1 MRDKGAD
8 GPLFCLGAELI
19 ESVKR
24 ACEGFRAMRD
34 ALMRLLEPPIEA
46 LGFELLE
53 LEFARAGRGG
63 TLRIYI
69 DRPAADGG
77 TCGRH
82 DLAAGDLGADAQTVV
97 GGDGQS
103 GGDGQ
108 GAGRRVA
115 RRDVLRPDLPSQ
127 DFPDRDPASR
137 EVPSQGGISVDDC
150 AAVSHAVSQI
160 LDADDPIKGHY
171 TLEVSSPGL
180 DRVLRKRA
188 HFERF
193 VGERV
198 FVELM
203 LPIEG
208 RRRFAGTL
216 KAVLGEAIVVEV
228 DGQAHVLPLERIQKA
243 RLRPE

>member
-1 MRDKGAD
+1 MVPFFVFGASLSADRARFAKG
-8 GPLFCLGAELI
+8 FE
-19 ESVKR
+19 V
-24 ACEGFRAMRD
+24 MRD

-53 LEFARAGRGG
+53 LELVQAGRGG

-69 DRPAADGG
+69 DRA
-77 TCGRH
+77 
-82 DLAAGDLGADAQTVV
+82 
-97 GGDGQS
+97 S
-103 GGDGQ
+103 GSE
-108 GAGRRVA
+108 A
-115 RRDVLRPDLPSQ
+115 P
-127 DFPDRDPASR
+127 PAS
-137 EVPSQGGISVDDC
+137 ESPPTDGSPSQGGISVDDC
-150 AAVSHAVSQI
+150 AAVSHAVGQI
-160 LDADDPIKGHY
+160 LDAEDPIKGHY

-180 DRVLRKRA
+180 ERVLRKRA

-198 FVELM
+198 FVELK

-216 KAVLGEAIVVEV
+216 KAVLGAAIVVEV
-228 DGQAHVLPLERIQKA
+228 DGREHELPLERIQKA

>member
-1 MRDKGAD
+1 
-8 GPLFCLGAELI
+8 
-19 ESVKR
+19 
-24 ACEGFRAMRD
+24 MRD

-53 LEFARAGRGG
+53 IEFAQAGRGG

-69 DRPAADGG
+69 DRNPDGRDEKTPG
-77 TCGRH
+77 G
-82 DLAAGDLGADAQTVV
+82 
-97 GGDGQS
+97 GGDGS
-103 GGDGQ
+103 DDG
-108 GAGRRVA
+108 
-115 RRDVLRPDLPSQ
+115 VLSQ
-127 DFPDRDPASR
+127 DLLSR
-137 EVPSQGGISVDDC
+137 GSPSQGGISVDDC

-160 LDADDPIKGHY
+160 LDAEDPIKGHY

-180 DRVLRKRA
+180 DRVLSKRA

-198 FVELM
+198 FVELK

-208 RRRFAGTL
+208 RRRFAGAL
-216 KAVLGEAIVVEV
+216 KSVLGESIVVEV
-228 DGQAHVLPLERIQKA
+228 DGRAHELPLDRIQKA